1 MLTEDTGVNDFYTFK
16 CICHSFALCASYA
29 RKKLPA
35 DLEDLLRNIYNCIAS
50 NSTTQG
56 VLETK
61 PHRMLHPSQTRWL
74 SMEAVVKRILEQHE
88 DSSSNILEKLND

>member
-1 MLTEDTGVNDFYTFK
+1 MLTEDTGVNDCYTFK
-16 CICHSFALCASYA
+16 CICHSFASYA

-35 DLEDLLRNIYNCIAS
+35 DLEDLLRNIYNYIAS

-74 SMEAVVKRILEQHE
+74 SMEAVVKRILEQYE
-88 DSSSNILEKLND
+88 ALKFYFIDAVTN